1 MAAGPIVA
9 WIAAGLE
16 NAVIVGGLS
25 AMGAGLFSIGI
36 PKNSVLKYETAVKSG
51 KFVLVAHGSPD
62 EVTRAKNILDQTGLG
77 GTTLHMEAELAGAAR

>member
-1 MAAGPIVA
+1 
-9 WIAAGLE
+9 
-16 NAVIVGGLS
+16 
-25 AMGAGLFSIGI
+25 
-36 PKNSVLKYETAVKSG
+36 VKSG